1 MRTMGKHSTLN
12 IQHSTSKADGRIANP
27 SALKVECWMLNVPHA
42 RPSRRAFSLLEVM
55 IAIAIF
61 FTCSFAILA
70 LVSSGLRTA
79 RMLKNTRPNA
89 SMLAV
94 EIVSTN
100 LTDGASGDFGRMY
113 PDYNWTTSDPIE
125 VDTNGLWQVD
135 IAITRRGQREPES
148 TLSIWKFDPNYKSK
162 GLGVR

>member
-1 MRTMGKHSTLN
+1 MLDVERWTLN
-12 IQHSTSKADGRIANP
+12 VFPVRHI
-27 SALKVECWMLNVPHA
+27 
-42 RPSRRAFSLLEVM
+42 RAFSLLEVM

-100 LTDGASGDFGRMY
+100 LTEGASGDFGRMY